1 MKNDQATLLDIALAC
16 RRIGRH
22 LAGVEPHLFHTDEKT
37 QDAIIRQIEIIG
49 EAAKRLS
56 PAFRDAH
63 PHLPWKAMAGM
74 RDVLIHQ
81 YDQVLIPEV
90 WSTATV
96 EVPAV
101 LAAVEP
107 LLHAGTDGGVTGG
120 PA

>member
-1 MKNDQATLLDIALAC
+1 MKNDQATLLDIVLAC

-22 LAGVEPHLFHTDEKT
+22 LAGVDPQVFHGDEKT
-37 QDAIIRQIEIIG
+37 QDAIIRQIEILG
-49 EAAKRLS
+49 EAAKRLT

-74 RDVLIHQ
+74 RDLLIHQ

-96 EVPAV
+96 DVPAI
-101 LAAVEP
+101 LTAIEP
-107 LLHAGTDGGVTGG
+107 LLPSEPESRGAGG

>member
-1 MKNDQATLLDIALAC
+1 MKNDQATLLDITLAC
-16 RRIGRH
+16 RRIARH
-22 LAGVEPHLFHTDEKT
+22 LVGVNPHLFHTDEKT

-49 EAAKRLS
+49 EAAKRLT

-63 PHLPWKAMAGM
+63 AHLPWKAMAGM

-96 EVPAV
+96 DVPTV
-101 LAAVEP
+101 LAAIEP
-107 LLHAGTDGGVTGG
+107 LLPPSSDG
-120 PA
+120 

>member
-1 MKNDQATLLDIALAC
+1 MKNDRATLLDIALAC

-22 LAGVEPHLFHTDEKT
+22 LAGVDPHLFHADEKT
-37 QDAIIRQIEIIG
+37 QDAIIRQIEIMG
-49 EAAKRLS
+49 EAAKRLT

-96 EVPAV
+96 DVPAV
-101 LAAVEP
+101 LTAIAP
-107 LLHAGTDGGVTGG
+107 LLQEEPDRRDTGG